1 MFGRDAPLR
10 ALLIFMVLAAVGVSV
25 INADHA
31 EPAVRWQLTIV
42 GLFYLAVLLFLI
54 RAESVRKTSSG
65 LILGFAVQLIFT
77 GWISFLLVQL
87 GVLGV
92 AILLFMPVIGM
103 AVADLDA
110 RGLIIVLTLC
120 AVQFL
125 GAAWLIGGNSLL
137 PEAAL
142 GFAAGAAFVIMLIRL
157 VIREQQANNEVARLN
172 ERLWQQ
178 LLNAEAL
185 SSERERVRL
194 AREIH
199 DGLGHSLTTA
209 AVQLEVAELE
219 LATNQDAARQAL
231 ARARECIS
239 RGLKDVRASVSNLRQ
254 SPLEGRSLAEAVADL
269 AAEIEREGLQVEYQ
283 CHGLPRK
290 LPEPLSMEVYRA
302 AQEGLSNV
310 LKHSGASHARV
321 QLDFRSPRFT
331 FLLIEDNGGGGS
343 DRHAEGFGL
352 KGLQERAKLVDGVF
366 EAGSRPDQGF
376 RLRFGVP
383 A

>member
-10 ALLIFMVLAAVGVSV
+10 ALLIFMVLAAILVSV

-31 EPAVRWQLTIV
+31 EPAVRWQLLIV
-42 GLFYLAVLLFLI
+42 GLVYLAVLLFLI
-54 RAESVRKTSSG
+54 TAESVRSTVTG
-65 LILGFAVQLIFT
+65 LVLGFAVQLFFT
-77 GWISFLLVQL
+77 AWISFLLVQL

-92 AILLFMPVIGM
+92 AVLLFMPVIGM
-103 AVADLDA
+103 AVADLGI
-110 RGLIIVLTLC
+110 RGLIIVLALC
-120 AVQFL
+120 AAQFL
-125 GAAWLIGGNSLL
+125 GAAWLIGGVTLL

-157 VIREQQANNEVARLN
+157 VLREQQAKSEVARLN

-178 LLNAEAL
+178 LRNAEAL

-209 AVQLEVAELE
+209 AIQLEVAELE
-219 LATNQDAARQAL
+219 LTTNHNAAKRAL
-231 ARARECIS
+231 GRARDCIS
-239 RGLKDVRASVSNLRQ
+239 RGLTDVRASVMNLRQ

-269 AAEIEREGLQVEYQ
+269 AAELERDGLKVEYQ
-283 CHGLPRK
+283 CHGVPRK
-290 LPEPLSMEVYRA
+290 LPGPLSMEVYRA

-310 LKHSGASHARV
+310 LKHSGASQARIL
-321 QLDFRSPRFT
+321 LDFRSPRFT
-331 FLLIEDNGGGGS
+331 CLLIEDDGDGGS
-343 DRHAEGFGL
+343 DQLTEGFGL

-366 EAGSRPDQGF
+366 EAGPRPHQGF
-376 RLRFGVP
+376 GLRFGVP